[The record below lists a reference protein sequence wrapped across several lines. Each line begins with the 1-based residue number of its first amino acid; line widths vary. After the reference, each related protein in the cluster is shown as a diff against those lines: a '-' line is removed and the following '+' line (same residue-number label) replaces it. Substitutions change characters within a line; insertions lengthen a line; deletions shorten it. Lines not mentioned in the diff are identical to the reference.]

1 MQRATCNVQTCN
13 LQSTTCNLQP
23 TTCNMQHATFTA
35 TSIRSAYGC
44 MSHRAC
50 RMPARC
56 SVYCGAGNY
65 LVQKLID
72 YATLEQ
78 RVLILQHSAAD
89 LVSISLNTHGRYSF
103 PYTRP
108 PRTTPLP
115 FPCSTTQHRL
125 AHANGTGECGT
136 GTRAAQK
143 LVDTIESQQQVRHSP
158 ARPLAPRPCAFLP
171 SMPPRAVSSR
181 P

>member
-1 MQRATCNVQTCN
+1 MQHATYNMH
-13 LQSTTCNLQP
+13 P
-23 TTCNMQHATFTA
+23 TTCNMQLATYTA

-89 LVSISLNTHGRYSF
+89 LVSISLNTHGTA
-103 PYTRP
+103 P
-108 PRTTPLP
+108 
-115 FPCSTTQHRL
+115 
-125 AHANGTGECGT
+125 
-136 GTRAAQK
+136 AA
-143 LVDTIESQQQVRHSP
+143 
-158 ARPLAPRPCAFLP
+158 
-171 SMPPRAVSSR
+171 
-181 P
+181 